1 MRPPDPIPPAF
12 LPAQKTTSASRL
24 RLSRPQGWRP
34 TRRRTVRLV
43 RRTAGV
49 MRNEKQFRIATYNIH
64 KARGFDLRI
73 VPERIV
79 EVVLELNADILC
91 LQEVI
96 NAPDGQPNL
105 NQAQEIER
113 ALPGYHSAF
122 GANREYRG
130 GTYGN
135 LTLSRFPIL
144 TRRNHDLS
152 RRRREPR
159 GVFQTEVEVSPGHLV
174 HLFNVHLGTGHME
187 RRFQARK
194 LLNPEVL
201 TQPGLRGP
209 RLVLGDFNEWT
220 HGLTTRLLRDQFQAV
235 RLRHTPG
242 IPRTF
247 PGLLPF
253 LSLDHC
259 YYEPPL
265 RLVDTRLWRSRKAI
279 FASDHL
285 PLIADFTL
293 AA

>member
-1 MRPPDPIPPAF
+1 M
-12 LPAQKTTSASRL
+12 TGMET
-24 RLSRPQGWRP
+24 
-34 TRRRTVRLV
+34 
-43 RRTAGV
+43 
-49 MRNEKQFRIATYNIH
+49 QFRIATYNTH
-64 KARGFDLRI
+64 KARGLDLRI

-79 EVVLELNADILC
+79 EVVHELNADIVC

-105 NQAQEIER
+105 NQLQEIER
-113 ALPGYHSAF
+113 ALPGCGSAF
-122 GANREYRG
+122 GANRVYRG

-144 TRRNHDLS
+144 DTRNHDLS

-159 GVFQTEVEVSPGHLV
+159 GVFQTEIEVVPGRTIHV
-174 HLFNVHLGTGHME
+174 FNVHLGTGHME
-187 RRFQARK
+187 RRFQARR
-194 LLNPEVL
+194 LFNSEVL
-201 TQPGLRGP
+201 CQPGLPGP

-220 HGLTTRLLRDQFQAV
+220 HGLTTRLLRSEFQTF
-235 RLRHTPG
+235 RLRHDARY
-242 IPRTF
+242 PRTF

-265 RLVDTRLWRSRKAI
+265 RLVGTRIWRSRKAL

-285 PLIADFTL
+285 PLIADFEL

>member
-1 MRPPDPIPPAF
+1 MD
-12 LPAQKTTSASRL
+12 
-24 RLSRPQGWRP
+24 
-34 TRRRTVRLV
+34 TR
-43 RRTAGV
+43 
-49 MRNEKQFRIATYNIH
+49 FRIATYNTH
-64 KARGFDLRI
+64 KARGLDLRI

-79 EVVLELNADILC
+79 EVVLELKADIVC

-96 NAPDGQPNL
+96 NAPGGQANL
-105 NQAQEIER
+105 NQAAEIER
-113 ALPGYHSAF
+113 ALPGFHSAF
-122 GANREYRG
+122 GINRLYRG

-135 LTLSRFPIL
+135 LTLSRFPIVS
-144 TRRNHDLS
+144 RRNHDLS

-159 GVFQTEVEVSPGHLV
+159 GVLQAEIEFAPGRLV

-194 LLNPEVL
+194 LLNAEVL
-201 TQPGLRGP
+201 SQPDRRGP

-220 HGLTTRLLRDQFQAV
+220 HGLTTRMLRSQFQTLHPPRAG
-235 RLRHTPG
+235 RF
-242 IPRTF
+242 PRTF
-247 PGLLPF
+247 PGLLPL

-265 RLVDTRLWRSRKAI
+265 RLVDTKLWRSRKAI

-285 PLIADFTL
+285 PLVADFVL

>member
-1 MRPPDPIPPAF
+1 VIE
-12 LPAQKTTSASRL
+12 T
-24 RLSRPQGWRP
+24 
-34 TRRRTVRLV
+34 
-43 RRTAGV
+43 
-49 MRNEKQFRIATYNIH
+49 QFRIATYNTH

-79 EVVLELNADILC
+79 EVVLELGADILC

-96 NAPDGQPNL
+96 NAPGVQANL

-122 GANREYRG
+122 GVTRHYRG

-135 LTLSRFPIL
+135 LTLSRFPIVS
-144 TRRNHDLS
+144 RRLHDLS
-152 RRRREPR
+152 RPRREPR
-159 GVFQTEVEVSPGHLV
+159 GVFQTEIELAAGAPIHV
-174 HLFNVHLGTGHME
+174 FNVHLGTGHME

-194 LLNPEVL
+194 LLNAEVL
-201 TQPGLRGP
+201 SQPGLRGP

-220 HGLTTRLLRDQFQAV
+220 HGLTTRLLRSQFQGLGPRDAD
-235 RLRHTPG
+235 RF
-242 IPRTF
+242 PRTF
-247 PGLLPF
+247 PGLLPL

-265 RLVDTRLWRSRKAI
+265 RLVDTKLWRSRKAI

-285 PLIADFTL
+285 PLIADFSI

>member
-1 MRPPDPIPPAF
+1 MD
-12 LPAQKTTSASRL
+12 T
-24 RLSRPQGWRP
+24 
-34 TRRRTVRLV
+34 
-43 RRTAGV
+43 
-49 MRNEKQFRIATYNIH
+49 EFRIATYNTH
-64 KARGFDLRI
+64 KARGLDLRI

-79 EVVLELNADILC
+79 EVLLELNADILC

-105 NQAQEIER
+105 NQAEEIAR

-122 GANREYRG
+122 GSNRRYRG

-144 TRRNHDLS
+144 SRRNHDLS

-159 GVFQTEVEVSPGHLV
+159 GVFQTEVEVAPGRLV

-201 TQPGLRGP
+201 RQPGLRGP

-220 HGLTTRLLRDQFQAV
+220 HGLTTRLLRSQFQALH
-235 RLRHTPG
+235 RRPERF
-242 IPRTF
+242 PRTF

-265 RLVDTRLWRSRKAI
+265 RLIDTKLWRSRRAI

-285 PLIADFTL
+285 PLVADFTF
-293 AA
+293 AAA